1 MLHFRRKHIVIDAQR
16 HLNATYWVMIIIT
29 HRIPLSKSIPTQHMI
44 IHELVLW
51 SLEQVRVPFSIPI
64 TLEFQVQSQLLAFDL
79 DAEEF

>member
-1 MLHFRRKHIVIDAQR
+1 
-16 HLNATYWVMIIIT
+16 
-29 HRIPLSKSIPTQHMI
+29 MI

-79 DAEEF
+79 DAEEFWLAFRLGELSLWMINSKKATIIQIIIT